1 VASFDCNHL
10 VPLHGRL
17 DFYSGN
23 FMSGLSRTLVL
34 MCTWTEGS
42 HSVLCGLLRVIT
54 YMIWRNKGKFDLDF
68 ARSVFHYRSSL
79 HCVEATQ
86 TREG

>member
-1 VASFDCNHL
+1 VASFDWNHL

-23 FMSGLSRTLVL
+23 FMSGLSRTWVL

-42 HSVLCGLLRVIT
+42 HSVLCVIT
-54 YMIWRNKGKFDLDF
+54 FIWRNKGKFILI
-68 ARSVFHYRSSL
+68 L
-79 HCVEATQ
+79 QCVEATR